1 MKANFQTMNTRA
13 IWENLRDNY
22 PAIRA
27 RAHTLDPAALELN
40 SRVIGLPA
48 KPRILGTSAK
58 VEKTSI
64 VFPDV
69 HSRVLYLSP
78 AWEAFTDGAD
88 SEYTMCPFAT
98 TCIDPCIG
106 RNAGRQAMDDSFN
119 SRLWKTTL
127 WMGARAAFRELLDRE
142 IAQVIKRCSSRGM
155 RFAFRM
161 DGSSDTGY
169 GRRLAK
175 RFSERDEKTGK
186 HQALFFD
193 YTKSET
199 RAISNARG
207 RHPANFAQV
216 YSFDGTRAGID
227 RARRVLAAGGN
238 IAAVFNSLPAIA
250 SAAGGYVRAPGPL
263 PEFFLGAPVFD
274 GDLHDL
280 LNEDPMMPGGMVRGL
295 RFKAARNRDAM
306 IDAAGGFCVSLDSP
320 LCAAPGSA
328 G

>member
-1 MKANFQTMNTRA
+1 MQDFKTMNTRA
-13 IWENLRDNY
+13 IWENLRDHY

-40 SRVIGLPA
+40 SRAIGLPA
-48 KPRILGTSAK
+48 APRILGTSAK
-58 VEKTSI
+58 VEKTST

-69 HSRVLYLSP
+69 HSRVLYFSP

-88 SEYTMCPFAT
+88 GDYTMCPFAT
-98 TCIDPCIG
+98 TCIDPCLG
-106 RNAGRQAMDDSFN
+106 HNAGRQAMDDSFN

-142 IAQVIKRCSSRGM
+142 IAQVIRRCNSKRSPETGKPM
-155 RFAFRM
+155 RFAFRF
-161 DGSSDTGY
+161 DGSSDLGY
-169 GRRLAK
+169 GRQLAR
-175 RFSERDEKTGK
+175 RFPE
-186 HQALFFD
+186 ALFFD

-207 RHPANFAQV
+207 RHPSNCAQV

-263 PEFFLGAPVFD
+263 PSYFLGAPVFD

-295 RFKAARNRDAM
+295 RFKAARDRDAM
-306 IDAAGGFCVSLDSP
+306 IKAAGGFCVSLDSP

-328 G
+328 V